1 MNKWYV
7 LPIVLLIVAV
17 PAYLFLFDEGYCPDI
32 EEMADANIQV
42 IGDSV
47 FGSDADGCASIA
59 GFMSLRLELRV
70 TDHAIPGA
78 TVIGEDG
85 IPSQYVSGDWAW
97 TVIDG
102 GGNDVMAYC
111 SEGDDDECDEKL
123 DEIMTN
129 DNKGLMP
136 DLINKAKDDG
146 SKVIIL
152 GYYGI
157 PEGSEF
163 EGVVLQVEILNDR
176 YKEFAEAND
185 EVYFISLKDVMSPEE
200 TPDYY
205 SDDLV
210 HPSEEGH
217 QAIGNHIADFIT
229 NSG

>member
-7 LPIVLLIVAV
+7 LPIVLLIVVV

-78 TVIGEDG
+78 TVIGGDG
-85 IPSQYVSGDWAW
+85 IPSQYVSGDWEW

-136 DLINKAKDDG
+136 DLINKVKDDG

-176 YKEFAEAND
+176 
-185 EVYFISLKDVMSPEE
+185 
-200 TPDYY
+200 
-205 SDDLV
+205 
-210 HPSEEGH
+210 
-217 QAIGNHIADFIT
+217 
-229 NSG
+229 

>member
-7 LPIVLLIVAV
+7 VPVVLLIVAV
-17 PAYLFLFDEGYCPDI
+17 PAYLFFFDEGYCPDI

-47 FGSDADGCASIA
+47 FGSDAEGCASIA
-59 GFMSLRLELRV
+59 GFMSLRLELKV
-70 TDHAIPGA
+70 TDNAIPGA

-85 IPSQYVSGDWAW
+85 IPSQYESGNWDW

-102 GGNDVMAYC
+102 GGNDAMAYC
-111 SEGDDDECDEKL
+111 SECDDDECDEKL
-123 DEIMTN
+123 DEIMTDN
-129 DNKGLMP
+129 NKGLMP
-136 DLINKAKDDG
+136 DLISKAKNDG
-146 SKVIIL
+146 SKIINL
-152 GYYGI
+152 GYYSV

-163 EGVVLQVEILNDR
+163 EDLILEIELLNDR

-185 EVYFISLKDVMSPEE
+185 DVYFISLKDVMSPEE

-205 SDDLV
+205 SEDLV

-229 NSG
+229 ANK

>member
-1 MNKWYV
+1 MKRWYV
-7 LPIVLLIVAV
+7 IPVILLIVAV
-17 PAYLFLFDEGYCPDI
+17 PTYLFLFDEGYCPDI
-32 EEMADANIQV
+32 EELEDGKIQV

-59 GFMSLRLELRV
+59 GFMSMKLEVKV

-85 IPSQYVSGDWAW
+85 IPSQYVSGDWEW

-102 GGNDVMAYC
+102 GGNDAMAYC

-123 DEIMTN
+123 DEIMTD
-129 DNKGLMP
+129 DNKGLIP
-136 DLINKAKDDG
+136 NLINKAKNDG
-146 SKVIIL
+146 SQVIIL
-152 GYYGI
+152 GYYSV
-157 PEGSEF
+157 PKGSEF
-163 EGVVLQVEILNDR
+163 EDLVLEIEILNDR

-185 EVYFISLKDVMSPEE
+185 DVYFISLKDVMTPET
-200 TPDYY
+200 TPIYY

-217 QAIGNHIADFIT
+217 KAIGEYIADFIT
-229 NSG
+229 NKS

>member
-1 MNKWYV
+1 
-7 LPIVLLIVAV
+7 
-17 PAYLFLFDEGYCPDI
+17 
-32 EEMADANIQV
+32 
-42 IGDSV
+42 
-47 FGSDADGCASIA
+47 
-59 GFMSLRLELRV
+59 
-70 TDHAIPGA
+70 
-78 TVIGEDG
+78 
-85 IPSQYVSGDWAW
+85 
-97 TVIDG
+97 
-102 GGNDVMAYC
+102 
-111 SEGDDDECDEKL
+111 
-123 DEIMTN
+123 MTN

-176 YKEFAEAND
+176 YNEFAEVND
-185 EVYFISLKDVMSPEE
+185 DVYFISLKDVMSPEE

-205 SDDLV
+205 SEDLV

>member
-1 MNKWYV
+1 
-7 LPIVLLIVAV
+7 
-17 PAYLFLFDEGYCPDI
+17 
-32 EEMADANIQV
+32 
-42 IGDSV
+42 
-47 FGSDADGCASIA
+47 
-59 GFMSLRLELRV
+59 
-70 TDHAIPGA
+70 
-78 TVIGEDG
+78 
-85 IPSQYVSGDWAW
+85 
-97 TVIDG
+97 
-102 GGNDVMAYC
+102 MAYC

-176 YKEFAEAND
+176 YNEFAEVND
-185 EVYFISLKDVMSPEE
+185 DVYFISLKDIMSPEE

-205 SDDLV
+205 SEDLV